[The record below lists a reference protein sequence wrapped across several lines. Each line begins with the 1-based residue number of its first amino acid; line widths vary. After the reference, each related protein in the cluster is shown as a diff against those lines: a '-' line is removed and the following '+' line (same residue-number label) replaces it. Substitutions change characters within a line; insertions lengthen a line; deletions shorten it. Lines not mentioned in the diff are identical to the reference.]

1 MSSELTA
8 DTLKADAKA
17 GASDPSVLQV
27 GLLFQEALDGKLYAA
42 LDRSKICSA
51 LGVSARQ
58 VPPPHWHKK
67 AWEQLGDVKL
77 DDADRLQQLID
88 KKHNLRSCAATA
100 MGNKQSGSVSGLS
113 LWTTGFSILWQ
124 LIWSSTSGCYLARSA
139 S

>member
-88 KKHNLRSCAATA
+88 KKHNFVRLPLKHNWMLPCSERILILPDRNPSGNLASQEAILRH
-100 MGNKQSGSVSGLS
+100 
-113 LWTTGFSILWQ
+113 
-124 LIWSSTSGCYLARSA
+124 WSSTDVP
-139 S
+139 